1 MMGLNSS
8 PLAFS
13 TLSLGFLFGLS
24 NVAIARNP
32 ELEQN
37 IFSNI
42 LIAFALMETFIFMN
56 FGVSGLIIYVI

>member
-24 NVAIARNP
+24 NMAIAKNP

-37 IFSNI
+37 IFTNI
-42 LIAFALMETFIFMN
+42 LIAFALMETFVFLN
-56 FGVSGLIIYVI
+56 FVASGLVLFAY

>member
-24 NVAIARNP
+24 NIAIARNP

-37 IFSNI
+37 IFTNI
-42 LIAFALMETFIFMN
+42 LIAFALIETFIFIN
-56 FGVSGLIIYVI
+56 LGVSGLVIAFM